1 MRLELRRANG
11 EMVGHHVRLGEYEP
25 LAIRFVTGRNVNEA
39 PNVTLDG
46 ASIGEPKVTMG
57 RDEIIWEWQFRSESW
72 CGRCLLTLSSDVPPI
87 DITVQSVPSGT
98 KYSEDEYERMLN
110 RLLAY
115 NTNVLWGVAPGQ
127 DAAKDGAPPGPTIA
141 HPALVDCYLDA
152 LLVQLDRVLIAPV
165 LATFREETV
174 RALDPTRPLKPHTLR
189 WLAARPMQ
197 LRRVRCG
204 DLEVGILQQRHV
216 ATYDHPA
223 NRYVV
228 TLVSQLCS
236 MFERSASAIATLA
249 RKRLVGDL
257 EKARSVHL
265 SLRLRTAG
273 ERLRATLD
281 SSVLAD
287 VRSGPMSEGVA
298 QVFADQPNYARFGI
312 LARRLLKNGIQRD
325 AEGDLLA
332 SLRRSWD
339 LFEIYCLHRLVETL
353 QTALGPSW
361 VFDTPGYR
369 QHVLCTPAE
378 GCFWQ
383 ANHPSG
389 ERWELLYQ
397 QWFARGAS
405 GANSI
410 TTGRQPDFVLCRYVG
425 ESLKSWVLLD
435 AKYRSSELSL
445 NDALESMHIYRDS
458 LRWTAAQDIMP
469 ANAGYLLV
477 PQIATRLEKYASD
490 GFLDRWGIGL
500 IDIDTD
506 TLGSR
511 LIRDRECD
519 G

>member
-11 EMVGHHVRLGEYEP
+11 EAVGHHVRLNEYEP

-39 PNVTLDG
+39 PSVTLDG
-46 ASIGEPKVTMG
+46 ASIGAPRVTMG
-57 RDEIIWEWQFRSESW
+57 RDEIVWEWQFRSESW
-72 CGRCLLTLSSDVPPI
+72 CGRCLLTLNSDAPPI
-87 DITVQSVPSGT
+87 DISVQSVPSGT
-98 KYSEDEYERMLN
+98 KYSEDEYERMLD

-115 NTNVLWGVAPGQ
+115 NASLLWGVAPGQ
-127 DAAKDGAPPGPTIA
+127 DAAKDRAPPGPTVA
-141 HPALVDCYLDA
+141 HPALVDCYLHA
-152 LLVQLDRVLIAPV
+152 LLLQLDRVLDAPV
-165 LATFREETV
+165 LSTFREEIV
-174 RALDPTRPLKPHTLR
+174 RALNPTRPLKPHALR
-189 WLAARPMQ
+189 WLAARPVN
-197 LRRVRCG
+197 LRRVRFG

-216 ATYDHPA
+216 ETYDHPA

-236 MFERSASAIATLA
+236 MFERSASAIAALA
-249 RKRLVGDL
+249 SKRLVGDL
-257 EKARSVHL
+257 EKARSAHL
-265 SLRLRTAG
+265 SRRLRTAG
-273 ERLRATLD
+273 EHLRAALEG
-281 SSVLAD
+281 SILAG

-339 LFEIYCLHRLVETL
+339 LFEIYCLHKLVEAL
-353 QTALGPSW
+353 QTALGPAW
-361 VFDTPGYR
+361 VFGTPGYS

-397 QWFARGAS
+397 QWFARGAL

-410 TTGRQPDFVLCRYVG
+410 TTGRQPDFVLCKYVG
-425 ESLKSWVLLD
+425 DSLKSWLLLD

-458 LRWTAAQDIMP
+458 LRWTTTHQTLRAE
-469 ANAGYLLV
+469 AGYLLV
-477 PQIATRLEKYASD
+477 PQITASLTKYGSD
-490 GFLDRWGIGL
+490 AFLDEWGIGL
-500 IDIDTD
+500 IDIEDE
-506 TLGSR
+506 TLGAR
-511 LIRDRECD
+511 LLNLAA
-519 G
+519 